1 VKEVDLSMRPM
12 THLLARAAALAAG
25 ALSIAVPLAATAAAQ
40 IPAPAPAAGPTPS
53 AGGAVAAPAPGALAA
68 PGASGAAASAKARS
82 SFAVTSSRRTVR
94 LGERALVT
102 GRLRSIA
109 GRLPLRR
116 VQLQVRA
123 DGRWAT
129 VARDV
134 TSPTGRFRLRYT
146 PRRPASLVMR
156 VAYPGDGA
164 TTATARRIR
173 RVNVYRRALA
183 SWYGPGLYG
192 GSLACGGTLSPGTLG
207 VAHKRLPCG
216 TRVTFHHRG
225 RTVRVPV
232 VDRGPFVG
240 AREYDLT
247 AATKARLNFAG
258 TGTVLA
264 TK

>member
-1 VKEVDLSMRPM
+1 MRPM
-12 THLLARAAALAAG
+12 TTLLPRAAALAAG
-25 ALSIAVPLAATAAAQ
+25 AASLAVPLAASVASAQ
-40 IPAPAPAAGPTPS
+40 QVAPAA
-53 AGGAVAAPAPGALAA
+53 AGAPADPAAREAQVAA
-68 PGASGAAASAKARS
+68 PGAAAVKARS
-82 SFAVTSSRRTVR
+82 SFALSSSRRTVR
-94 LGERALVT
+94 LGDRALVT
-102 GRLRSIA
+102 GRLRSTA
-109 GRLPLRR
+109 GRLGTRR
-116 VQLQVRA
+116 VQLQIRA
-123 DGRWAT
+123 EGRWST

-134 TSPTGRFRLRYT
+134 TSRSGRFRLRYT

-164 TTATARRIR
+164 TTATARRLG
-173 RVNVYRRALA
+173 RVNVFRRALA

-216 TRVTFHHRG
+216 TKVTFHHRG

-232 VDRGPFVG
+232 VDRGPYVG

-247 AATKARLNFAG
+247 AATKARLGFGG

>member
-1 VKEVDLSMRPM
+1 MKEVDLSMRPM
-12 THLLARAAALAAG
+12 TRLLPRAAALAAG
-25 ALSIAVPLAATAAAQ
+25 AASIAVPLAASVAAAQ
-40 IPAPAPAAGPTPS
+40 QPVPADVGAPEAPVPTAVPAA
-53 AGGAVAAPAPGALAA
+53 AAV
-68 PGASGAAASAKARS
+68 KARS
-82 SFAVTSSRRTVR
+82 SLVVSSTRRTVR
-94 LGERALVT
+94 LGDRALVT
-102 GRLRSIA
+102 GRLRSTA
-109 GRLPLRR
+109 GRLGARR
-116 VQLQVRA
+116 VQLQVRS
-123 DGRWAT
+123 DGSWTT

-134 TSPTGRFRLRYT
+134 TRASGRFRLRYT

-164 TTATARRIR
+164 TTPVARRLD
-173 RVNVYRRALA
+173 RVNVFRRALA

-232 VDRGPFVG
+232 VDRGPYVG

-247 AATKARLNFAG
+247 AATKARLAFGG

>member
-1 VKEVDLSMRPM
+1 MRPM
-12 THLLARAAALAAG
+12 TTLLPRAAALAAG
-25 ALSIAVPLAATAAAQ
+25 AASIAVPLAASVAAAQ
-40 IPAPAPAAGPTPS
+40 QPAPDAPVPPAAPGGAPAA
-53 AGGAVAAPAPGALAA
+53 PALPGVVPVPRAD
-68 PGASGAAASAKARS
+68 AKARTS
-82 SFAVTSSRRTVR
+82 LAVSSSRRTIR

-102 GRLRSIA
+102 GRLRSTA
-109 GRLPLRR
+109 GRLPVRR
-116 VQLQVRA
+116 VQLQVR
-123 DGRWAT
+123 DGGRWAT

-134 TSPTGRFRLRYT
+134 TNASGRFRLRYT

-164 TTATARRIR
+164 TRATARRIP
-173 RVNVYRRALA
+173 RVNVFRRALA

-207 VAHKRLPCG
+207 VAHKALPCG
-216 TRVTFHHRG
+216 TKVTFHHRG

-247 AATKARLNFAG
+247 AATKARLRFAG

>member
-1 VKEVDLSMRPM
+1 MRPM
-12 THLLARAAALAAG
+12 TTLLPRAAALAAG
-25 ALSIAVPLAATAAAQ
+25 AASIAVPLTASVAAAQ
-40 IPAPAPAAGPTPS
+40 QVAPQAPTVPGAEPALP
-53 AGGAVAAPAPGALAA
+53 GAVAAPSAG
-68 PGASGAAASAKARS
+68 AKARS
-82 SFAVTSSRRTVR
+82 SLAVSSSRRTIR
-94 LGERALVT
+94 LGDRALVT
-102 GRLRSIA
+102 GRLRTTA
-109 GRLPLRR
+109 GRLPVRR

-134 TSPTGRFRLRYT
+134 TSRTGRFRLRYT
-146 PRRPASLVMR
+146 PRRPASLVLR

-164 TTATARRIR
+164 TTATARRIA
-173 RVNVYRRALA
+173 RVNVFRRALA

-192 GSLACGGTLSPGTLG
+192 GSLACGGPLSPGTLG

-216 TRVTFHHRG
+216 TKVTFHHRG

-247 AATKARLNFAG
+247 AATKSRLGFGG

-264 TK
+264 TR